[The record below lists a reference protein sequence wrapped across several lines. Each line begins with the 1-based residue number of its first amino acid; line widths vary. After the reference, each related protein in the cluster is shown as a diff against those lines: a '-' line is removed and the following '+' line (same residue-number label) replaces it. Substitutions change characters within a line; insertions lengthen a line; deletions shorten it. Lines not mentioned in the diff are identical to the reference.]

1 MAEGNGRSGSGSG
14 AEADVR
20 ESSESSPKRS
30 SIPAMPHEECV
41 EGIRSALKRTRA
53 RQPAPPPPP
62 PRRILPL
69 YLFSLVSRPPLVTLR
84 ALTPPVDPPRRS
96 HGAVPEG
103 ADGECRVPG
112 VAAPHPGGDL
122 LLRRRLR

>member
-1 MAEGNGRSGSGSG
+1 MAEGNGGSR
-14 AEADVR
+14 AEAGVR
-20 ESSESSPKRS
+20 ESSEPSPKRS

-69 YLFSLVSRPPLVTLR
+69 YLSSLVSTLEATACHPPC
-84 ALTPPVDPPRRS
+84 ADPACRSAAQIPRCGS
-96 HGAVPEG
+96 
-103 ADGECRVPG
+103 
-112 VAAPHPGGDL
+112 
-122 LLRRRLR
+122 